1 MSNRSKSIPPSS
13 SSSLS
18 TASVTPR
25 NKATDSNGAGAAA
38 AAAAGKRRSVSNN
51 GKSSRRDSSSSMAT
65 AAAAMTSSSS
75 SSVDPLL
82 RDGDV
87 FYRTVL
93 VQQGV
98 EPEVSLTFVRPS
110 DVVVA
115 GSAIPEKG
123 LAAMHGGGGGAGK
136 EKARTSVEI
145 RSSLDKRPSSLVPP
159 PPSSGSVGAECR
171 STSPA
176 RDDQKERLQTQV
188 IHTFFIIQTLPRSQ
202 RLTLTRRLSECGSM
216 DADIGP

>member
-38 AAAAGKRRSVSNN
+38 AAGKRRSVSNN

-65 AAAAMTSSSS
+65 AAAMTSSSS

-115 GSAIPEKG
+115 GSGIPEKG
-123 LAAMHGGGGGAGK
+123 LAAMHGGAGK